1 MAGQRVMIVEDDS
14 HFGGQLVD
22 LFEFQGYHV
31 DLLSDGERFMET
43 FLQRRPSVVIIDLV
57 LPITGGVA
65 LTRMLRAVPEGVSVP
80 VFLMSAVYRDPRLFE
95 RELRELGV
103 VEFLAKPFSPID
115 LGRKVDA
122 LLDSATELNA
132 SQAQVTD
139 TGSWRL
145 SELRAAL
152 GEGPVQL
159 GLQAGFDRRSLLG
172 TFVQLFRR
180 HSAGCLSLTR
190 GAAQRDIYFLNG
202 YPVAAESGEDSES
215 LVAVLDS
222 LGLLDREAGDN
233 AARVAQL
240 EGVAV
245 RDILLS
251 RRLVKERKLK
261 RAERARVKR
270 IVIASFD
277 WPSGSCEFEV
287 GEDLLSGRSV
297 AEVNPVA
304 CLSEV
309 VARSLKLE
317 ELSPDL
323 EPRLDQ
329 VVRKGARFAG
339 LVSYVQVPQPLEGLL
354 DCFEGEHTL
363 GSLFKRYS
371 AGRDG
376 LTRVLWLMLSLG
388 VIEGQGALRDSTPSG
403 GDSAAPSGGRPG
415 VRRGAAAFAF
425 VDEHY
430 RVRIRLDYYAFLG
443 LERFASGDQIEAAR
457 ARLAALYTPRSIK
470 PATEEKLKA
479 LRTRLQVSFA
489 TLSDPTER
497 SQYDHRL
504 AALDTGEW
512 TWPLSQE

>member
-1 MAGQRVMIVEDDS
+1 MAGQRVMIVEDDP

-31 DLLSDGERFMET
+31 DLLPGGERFMET
-43 FLQRRPSVVIIDLV
+43 FLERPPSVVILDLV
-57 LPITGGVA
+57 LPGTGGVE
-65 LTRMLRAVPEGVSVP
+65 LTRMLRAAPEGASVP

-95 RELRELGV
+95 RELRELGI
-103 VEFLAKPFSPID
+103 VEFLPKPFSPID

-122 LLDSATELNA
+122 LLDSAAELNA
-132 SQAQVTD
+132 SQAAVTE
-139 TGSWRL
+139 TGSWSL
-145 SELRAAL
+145 AELRAAL

-172 TFVQLFRR
+172 TFVELFRR

-222 LGLLDREAGDN
+222 MGLLDREAGDS
-233 AARVAQL
+233 AVRVAQL

-251 RRLVKERKLK
+251 RRLVEERKLK

-277 WPSGSCEFEV
+277 WPSGSCEFEA
-287 GEDLLSGRSV
+287 GEDLLSRRSV

-309 VARSLKLE
+309 VERSLKLD

-329 VVRKGARFAG
+329 VVRKGARFAA
-339 LVSYVQVPQPLEGLL
+339 LVSYLQVPQPLEGLL
-354 DCFEGEHTL
+354 DCFEGEHTV
-363 GSLFKRYS
+363 GSLFERYS
-371 AGRDG
+371 ADLDG

-388 VIEGQGALRDSTPSG
+388 VIEGQGPLGDSSSG
-403 GDSAAPSGGRPG
+403 GVDSPAPSGGPVG
-415 VRRGAAAFAF
+415 KEGSDAFAF
-425 VDEHY
+425 VDAHY
-430 RVRIRLDYYAFLG
+430 RLRIRLDYYSFLG
-443 LERFASGDQIEAAR
+443 LERFASGEQIEAAR
-457 ARLAALYTPRSIK
+457 AKLAALYTRRSIK
-470 PATEEKLKA
+470 PATEEKLKV

-489 TLSDPTER
+489 TLSDPDER
-497 SQYDHRL
+497 RQYDHRL

-512 TWPLSQE
+512 TWPLPPE